1 MPRLSHL
8 TVLALALAAGSV
20 IAAVLFRLGATDAVG
35 AVLTMGFVVVLASYF
50 DLLFERTEERGR
62 IGAAFEHLGHA
73 HDQLRSQADLTRR
86 ALVELKAHVDG
97 SMAVRND
104 RIVSE
109 VKVLESLVQRMAMS
123 IAERA
128 SHIEREEEEE
138 TGEDDIDDIYGDNVV
153 RGPMGPDDE
162 DMLETIRRSLEDN
175 RVDLYLQPVVSLPQR
190 KVRYYEAL
198 SRLRAED
205 GTLVMPSQYIRVA
218 ESAGLMSL
226 VDNVL
231 LFRCVQVVRRWAQ
244 RNKEIGVFCNIS
256 HETLRDANF
265 FTQFAEFMRDNRE
278 LSGQLIFEI
287 SQETFE
293 NIGKTEDSNL
303 RLLADMGFA
312 FSMDKVANLDVDVA
326 RARHY
331 GVRHVKVAAGLLLGD
346 PDDNGASV
354 HPADLKD
361 LLARFGLNL
370 IAERVETER
379 DVLNLLDYNLDFGQG
394 YLFGEPRPIR
404 ETVLGAIKPSPIQM
418 PIPPARP
425 RMATGRR

>member
-1 MPRLSHL
+1 MPRLNHI

-35 AVLTMGFVVVLASYF
+35 AVLTMGFIVIFASYF

-73 HDQLRSQADLTRR
+73 HDRLRSDADLTRR
-86 ALVELKAHVDG
+86 ALVELTTHVEG
-97 SMAVRND
+97 RITARND

-109 VKVLESLVQRMAMS
+109 VKVLESLIQRLAIS

-128 SHIEREEEEE
+128 REVEPDEIEDEEE
-138 TGEDDIDDIYGDNVV
+138 IDSYPDNVV
-153 RGPMGPDDE
+153 AGPTGPDDE
-162 DMLETIRRSLEDN
+162 EMLETIRRSLEDN

-190 KVRYYEAL
+190 RVRFYEAL

-205 GTLVMPSQYIRVA
+205 GTLIMPSQYIRVA
-218 ESAGLMSL
+218 EPAGLMSL

-244 RNKEIGVFCNIS
+244 RNKDIGIFCNLS
-256 HETLRDANF
+256 RETLRDANF

-287 SQETFE
+287 SQETFDDV
-293 NIGKTEDSNL
+293 GRTEEANL
-303 RLLADMGFA
+303 KLLADMGFT
-312 FSMDKVANLDVDVA
+312 FSMDKVTNLDIDVA
-326 RARHY
+326 KARRY
-331 GVRHVKVAAGLLLGD
+331 QVRHVKVPAALLLGD
-346 PDDNGASV
+346 PDDYGASV

-370 IAERVETER
+370 IAERIETER
-379 DVLNLLDYNLDFGQG
+379 DVVNLLDYNLDFGQG
-394 YLFGEPRPIR
+394 FLFGEPRPIR
-404 ETVLGAIKPSPIQM
+404 ETVLGVAHPNLAAASIAM
-418 PIPPARP
+418 ARP
-425 RMATGRR
+425 RAASGGR

>member
-1 MPRLSHL
+1 MPRLSHI

-35 AVLTMGFVVVLASYF
+35 AVLVMGFVVVLASYF

-73 HDQLRSQADLTRR
+73 HDRLRSDADLTRR

-97 SMAVRND
+97 SMASRND

-123 IAERA
+123 IADRAREVERD
-128 SHIEREEEEE
+128 
-138 TGEDDIDDIYGDNVV
+138 EDDDMDADHDYGDNVV

-162 DMLETIRRSLEDN
+162 QMLETIRQSLEDN

-205 GTLVMPSQYIRVA
+205 GTLIMPSQYIRVA

-231 LFRCVQVVRRWAQ
+231 LFRCVQVVRRWTQ
-244 RNKEIGVFCNIS
+244 RNKDMGVFCNIS
-256 HETLRDANF
+256 HETLRDSNF

-293 NIGKTEDSNL
+293 NLGRTEDSNL
-303 RLLADMGFA
+303 RLLADLGFS
-312 FSMDKVANLDVDVA
+312 FSMDRVTNLDIDVA
-326 RARHY
+326 KARHY
-331 GVRHVKVAAGLLLGD
+331 GVRHVKIAAQLLLGD
-346 PDDNGASV
+346 TDDYTASV

-370 IAERVETER
+370 IAERVESER

-404 ETVLGAIKPSPIQM
+404 ETVLGAVKPSPIQM
-418 PIPPARP
+418 TMPPARP
-425 RMATGRR
+425 RVATGRR

>member
-1 MPRLSHL
+1 M

-35 AVLTMGFVVVLASYF
+35 AVLTMGFIVVLASYF
-50 DLLFERTEERGR
+50 DLLFERTDERTR
-62 IGAAFEHLGHA
+62 IGAAFEHLGNA
-73 HDQLRSQADLTRR
+73 HDRLRTDAEVTRR

-97 SMAVRND
+97 TMASRND

-109 VKVLESLVQRMAMS
+109 VKVLESLIQRLAVS
-123 IAERA
+123 IADRAREVERDEA
-128 SHIEREEEEE
+128 EEDE
-138 TGEDDIDDIYGDNVV
+138 IDDYYDDNVV
-153 RGPMGPDDE
+153 RGPSGPDDE
-162 DMLETIRRSLEDN
+162 EMLETIRRSLEDN

-205 GTLVMPSQYIRVA
+205 GSLIMPSQYIRVA

-244 RNKEIGVFCNIS
+244 RNKEIGIFCNIS

-278 LSGQLIFEI
+278 LSGQLVFEI
-287 SQETFE
+287 SQETIE
-293 NIGKTEDSNL
+293 NLGKTEDSNL
-303 RLLADMGFA
+303 RLLADMGFT
-312 FSMDKVANLDVDVA
+312 FSMDKVTNLDIDVA
-326 RARHY
+326 KARHY

-346 PDDNGASV
+346 PDENGASV

-370 IAERVETER
+370 IAERIEAER
-379 DVLNLLDYNLDFGQG
+379 DVIDLLDYNLDFGQG

-404 ETVLGAIKPSPIQM
+404 ETVLGTVKPSPIHVPM
-418 PIPPARP
+418 PPVRP
-425 RMATGRR
+425 RAASGRR